1 MPVRFIKQKY
11 LKFKFLLKIKK
22 DVLIYLKVAY
32 DNDNADS
39 EWSIWMV
46 YRLEDAGYAVGARVL
61 ELLCHREKVW
71 HYASAAYLCE
81 LYSMTH

>member
-39 EWSIWMV
+39 E
-46 YRLEDAGYAVGARVL
+46 
-61 ELLCHREKVW
+61 
-71 HYASAAYLCE
+71 
-81 LYSMTH
+81 